1 MGLLYIYPFQTSHFT
16 FIPFTTHLLYL
27 RHIPITIFPL
37 ATSLTPA
44 TDEYELQTCRLRELV
59 SLGLQRVGAH
69 YTEWGAL
76 ACSSSGDTI
85 AIVDT
90 ERHLYVTDF
99 RQRMQLGKKGELI

>member
-1 MGLLYIYPFQTSHFT
+1 MTFPSTSNL
-16 FIPFTTHLLYL
+16 ILLYL
-27 RHIPITIFPL
+27 VI
-37 ATSLTPA
+37 SLTPA

-76 ACSSSGDTI
+76 ACSSSGDTV

-99 RQRMQLGKKGELI
+99 RQRMQLGKKGADFIGFI